1 MPETERLLVN
11 PVRPERNQSLSAEF
25 QSDCYTAATSAVDS
39 AELTST
45 AELGTKR
52 GSNYDEVQ
60 GGWSVSH
67 KKIKPQASD
76 GEEARNAVVT
86 ILSLPT
92 ELHRLIFSSID
103 DMVDVVSL
111 GINKDPAFKCIRS
124 QLECTKNTYFPQDQQ
139 WILRNLT
146 TKQIVRSAA
155 IALSPDDI
163 HGPSIDILGFGDAV
177 MSRIFWSTDSYGGME
192 YDPTNLTRGTWAG
205 YCFDTTTLSR
215 HEAETCEAEWSDASK
230 REISWPKKA
239 EKWRGSYAVYS
250 MKHAWSHIAYG
261 KDRSDLRSAR
271 ERYTR
276 RNPVLYNNTVHL
288 QASPPSGN
296 LLVSS
301 DSDQELDTT
310 ALWQDLRSVTRT
322 ARIRDIGKSKA
333 LKYA

>member
-1 MPETERLLVN
+1 MRSPSTGSPSCRNGAFSTGLGPGLLLYEATRLFLRPGPDVGLVN

-230 REISWPKKA
+230 VR
-239 EKWRGSYAVYS
+239 
-250 MKHAWSHIAYG
+250 
-261 KDRSDLRSAR
+261 
-271 ERYTR
+271 
-276 RNPVLYNNTVHL
+276 
-288 QASPPSGN
+288 
-296 LLVSS
+296 
-301 DSDQELDTT
+301 
-310 ALWQDLRSVTRT
+310 
-322 ARIRDIGKSKA
+322 RDIASIWGCRYGPNWRDVIRKEYHA
-333 LKYA
+333 EPNNR